1 MVADVLKLSRV
12 NLYQNFKE
20 MGMDSIIAVRLVRNI
35 NNELSDTVDVADIFT
50 YVTIAE
56 LASYIDKKTKASQKR
71 DAAHSLEEIML
82 LLASGEISMEEAEE
96 LKKYII

>member
-1 MVADVLKLSRV
+1 MNSLTQLMS
-12 NLYQNFKE
+12 QIF
-20 MGMDSIIAVRLVRNI
+20 
-35 NNELSDTVDVADIFT
+35 FT

-96 LKKYII
+96 LKNISFSR